1 MAAVAVA
8 AESLVY
14 RYAGGP
20 SIAFPD
26 LQAPPAAVVLLGG
39 ASGSGKST
47 LLSLIA
53 GLVTPLSGRLCVA
66 GTEPWALSNRDRDAW
81 RGATLG
87 IVPQRLHLSAHLS
100 VWHNLALPWVAAGQ
114 AVDPDR
120 IAEVMER
127 LGLHGLNDR
136 RPGQLSGGQAQRVA
150 VARSIMRRPQLIL
163 ADEPTASLDDAAA
176 ERTLALLREAA
187 ADTSATLIVATHD
200 RRVAQV
206 WPEALSWQLGG
217 TEHPAPPGGSQG
229 PGGGENPRS
238 LPGLRSPEL
247 PA

>member
-1 MAAVAVA
+1 MDDAAVSIR
-8 AESLVY
+8 SLVY

-20 SIAFPD
+20 PIAFPD
-26 LQAPPAAVVLLGG
+26 LEALPGAVVRLGG
-39 ASGSGKST
+39 SSGSGKST

-53 GLVTPLSGRLCVA
+53 GLVTPVSGRLRVA
-66 GTEPWALSNRDRDAW
+66 GTEPAALSNRERDAW

-114 AVDPDR
+114 VVDGDR
-120 IAEVMER
+120 IDAVMVR
-127 LGLHGLNDR
+127 LGLHGLHDR

-150 VARSIMRRPQLIL
+150 VARAIVRSPQLIL

-200 RRVAQV
+200 RRVAV
-206 WPEALSWQLGG
+206 AWPGAMPWHLDGLEG
-217 TEHPAPPGGSQG
+217 PARPDGPPGPGEGEG
-229 PGGGENPRS
+229 PQRS
-238 LPGLRSPEL
+238 PGLRSPEV